1 MNSNYLII
9 CPNCIEE
16 FKNTEYTSAFQYRGL
31 YTNFKVPDDCL
42 CNKCKGQLKVTKVTK
57 NDIKILFSIS
67 QDNNFLIEMIKLAE
81 ENPIDYQL
89 KMSQFKTQLE
99 QIRASREREM
109 NVLHCPKCG
118 STNITTGARGIN
130 AFWGP
135 IGASKT
141 VNRCANCGHTWKP

>member
-1 MNSNYLII
+1 MIRL
-9 CPNCIEE
+9 CLQC
-16 FKNTEYTSAFQYRGL
+16 TVSAGEDY
-31 YTNFKVPDDCL
+31 K
-42 CNKCKGQLKVTKVTK
+42 K
-57 NDIKILFSIS
+57 NDFISKCPICGSENICLLYNLSDSDLSILCKISVDKEFLTSM
-67 QDNNFLIEMIKLAE
+67 DNLKK

-141 VNRCANCGHTWKP
+141 VNRCAKCGYTWKP